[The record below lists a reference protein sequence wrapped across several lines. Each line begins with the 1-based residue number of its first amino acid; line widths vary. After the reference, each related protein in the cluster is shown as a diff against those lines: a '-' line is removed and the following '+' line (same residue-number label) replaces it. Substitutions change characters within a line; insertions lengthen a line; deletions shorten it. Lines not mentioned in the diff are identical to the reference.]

1 MLTKKQKI
9 FYFLLCIILLII
21 GFIIGN
27 TVTFKEEKEVNCN
40 KICKENNTENEE
52 KENTKIK
59 KHLYYSEN
67 GRNIYLYG
75 IDRVTVNKQSL
86 TILNDVFKVVDNL
99 TKEYKLLEEYDDGGS
114 KLYQI
119 NEDNKVDEKVNM
131 LICNTLDGNTDVY
144 FGNTNMKFESDF
156 CKTNN
161 KETFTKTYH
170 VLKVLDM
177 NTDEAKYLI
186 LKQFQI
192 PEVAIVQIQ
201 NYLLP
206 EIKENDPCE
215 FTFKYTDNLIKDGD
229 INSIFDNT
237 ELLKVEK
244 TDKLGLS
251 QINDGILKEYLEK
264 KQN

>member
-1 MLTKKQKI
+1 M
-9 FYFLLCIILLII
+9 
-21 GFIIGN
+21 
-27 TVTFKEEKEVNCN
+27 
-40 KICKENNTENEE
+40 
-52 KENTKIK
+52 
-59 KHLYYSEN
+59 
-67 GRNIYLYG
+67 
-75 IDRVTVNKQSL
+75 
-86 TILNDVFKVVDNL
+86 
-99 TKEYKLLEEYDDGGS
+99 LEEYDDGGS

-161 KETFTKTYH
+161 KRTFTKTYH

-206 EIKENDPCE
+206 EIQENDPCE
-215 FTFKYTDNLIKDGD
+215 FTFKYADTLIKDRD

-244 TDKLGLS
+244 TDKLGLE
-251 QINDGILKEYLEK
+251 QVNDGILEEYLEK